1 MKTALYNPKNY
12 AQTISR
18 LATIVETLRV
28 KCPWDKKQ
36 TFESLLPQSTEELY
50 ELQDAIINKD
60 WENLK
65 EELGDLLLHILF
77 YTQMAKEINA
87 FDLGDV
93 IEGVANKLVHRHPH
107 VYDFKNQKLDAE
119 GVKKRWE
126 DIKKKEGKK
135 SILSGLPKSTPPLEK
150 AFIIQNKVKHVGFE
164 FDTLEQ
170 VKAKCE
176 EEWKE
181 VEEAMDSN
189 NKDHLEEEL
198 GDLLFSVI
206 NLIRYKNLDPARCLE
221 RTNQKFITRFLQVEE
236 KVQDTAKEWESF
248 SLEELDVFWK
258 EAKKNTKTF

>member
-1 MKTALYNPKNY
+1 MKTALYKPKNY

-28 KCPWDKKQ
+28 ECPWDRKQ

-50 ELQDAIINKD
+50 ELQDAILNKD

-87 FDLGDV
+87 FDLSEV
-93 IEGVANKLVHRHPH
+93 IEGVANKLVRRHPH
-107 VYDFKNQKLDAE
+107 VYGFKNQELDAD

-135 SILSGLPKSTPPLEK
+135 SILSGVPQSTPPLEK

-164 FDTLEQ
+164 FDNLEQ
-170 VKAKCE
+170 VKAKCK
-176 EEWKE
+176 EEWNE
-181 VEEAMDSN
+181 VEEAMLHEDKN
-189 NKDHLEEEL
+189 HLEEEL

-206 NLIRYKNLDPARCLE
+206 NLIRYKELDPARCLE
-221 RTNQKFITRFLQVEE
+221 RTNQKFIKRFLQVEE
-236 KVQDTAKEWESF
+236 RVHNSEKEWESF
-248 SLEELDVFWK
+248 SLEELDTFWK
-258 EAKKNTKTF
+258 EAKKNTKTL